1 MVGPSV
7 TCVTA
12 ILPAPL
18 CGQGLFED
26 LGTPLR
32 EVTFVVVD
40 LETTGGSPHESAIT
54 EVGAV
59 KLRGGEVIGEF
70 STLVN
75 PGAPIPAFIQV
86 LTGISSA
93 MVATAPRI
101 ETVLPAF
108 LEFARGAVLVAHNA
122 GFDIGFLKAAAA
134 VVGVPWPRPTVLDT
148 VTLARQTLSRD
159 EAPNC
164 KLSTLAALFRTET
177 QPDHRALHDARATA
191 EVLHALIE
199 RVGNLGVHSLEEL
212 ASYTSRVT
220 DSQRRKRH
228 LADTLPTSPG
238 VYIFRD
244 DRGRALYVGTSH
256 NIRARART
264 YFTAS
269 EQRSRMAQMVAQASV
284 IQAIECQ
291 TVLEAQVQELRL
303 IASERPRYNRR
314 STRPEHVVWLKLTVE
329 PFPRLSIV
337 REVRPDGAPY
347 AGPFRSRGAA
357 ENAVAA
363 LQEAL
368 PIRQCA
374 DRLPVRPRDRACALA
389 EIDRCLAPCV
399 AADRRAAYADVVDR
413 AAAALTGDGADIYR
427 VLRHRMRQ
435 LAEQERFEDAAAV
448 KTRFTDLISGAARM
462 QRMAPLAAVREL
474 VAAKRHPNGGWEL
487 VCVRYGRLAGSA
499 VTPRGADPRP
509 TISALQATAEAVSPP
524 VAPVPAA
531 LPEEVQL
538 VLGWLESDG
547 VRIVEIDGEWSCPVG
562 GAQSA
567 RARYLVT
574 KVGA

>member
-1 MVGPSV
+1 M
-7 TCVTA
+7 TA
-12 ILPAPL
+12 ILPAPVL
-18 CGQGLFED
+18 GQGLFEE

-70 STLVN
+70 ATLVN
-75 PGAPIPAFIQV
+75 PGTPIPAFIQV

-134 VVGVPWPRPTVLDT
+134 ATGVPWPRPTVLDT

-164 KLSTLAALFRTET
+164 KLSTLAALFRTKT

-212 ASYTSRVT
+212 ASYTSKVT
-220 DSQRRKRH
+220 QAQRRKRH

-269 EQRSRMAQMVAQASV
+269 EQRSRMAHMVAQASV
-284 IQAIECQ
+284 IHAIECQ

-337 REVRPDGAPY
+337 REMRPDGAPY
-347 AGPFRSRGAA
+347 AGPFRSRAAA

-363 LQEAL
+363 LHEAL
-368 PIRQCA
+368 PIRQCS
-374 DRLPVRPRDRACALA
+374 DRLPVRPREQACALA

-399 AADRRAAYADVVDR
+399 DPERRADYARVVDQ
-413 AAAALTGDGADIYR
+413 AAAVLIGDGAGVYR
-427 VLRHRMRQ
+427 SLRQRMRE
-435 LAEQERFEDAAAV
+435 LAHQERFEDAAAV
-448 KTRFTDLISGAARM
+448 KTRFSALVSGAARM
-462 QRMAPLAAVREL
+462 QRMAPLASVPEL
-474 VAAKRHPNGGWEL
+474 IAAKRHPMGGWEV
-487 VCVRYGRLAGSA
+487 VCIRYGRLAGSA
-499 VTPRGADPRP
+499 VTPRGADPHP
-509 TISALQATAEAVSPP
+509 TISVLRATSEVVAAP
-524 VAPVPAA
+524 VGPVPAA
-531 LPEEVQL
+531 LPEEAQV

-547 VRIVEIDGEWSCPVG
+547 VRIVDIDGEWSCPVG
-562 GAQSA
+562 GAQAA

-574 KVGA
+574 TVGA

>member
-1 MVGPSV
+1 M
-7 TCVTA
+7 TA
-12 ILPAPL
+12 ILPTPVL
-18 CGQGLFED
+18 GQGLFEE

-70 STLVN
+70 ATLVN
-75 PGAPIPAFIQV
+75 PGTPIPAFIQV

-134 VVGVPWPRPTVLDT
+134 ATGVPWPRPTVLDT

-164 KLSTLAALFRTET
+164 KLSTLAALFRTKT

-212 ASYTSRVT
+212 ASYTSKVT
-220 DSQRRKRH
+220 EAQRRKRH

-269 EQRSRMAQMVAQASV
+269 EQRSRMAHMVAQASV
-284 IQAIECQ
+284 IHAIECQ

-347 AGPFRSRGAA
+347 AGPFRSRAAA

-363 LQEAL
+363 LHEAL
-368 PIRQCA
+368 PIRQCS
-374 DRLPVRPRDRACALA
+374 DRLPMRPRERACALA

-399 AADRRAAYADVVDR
+399 DPERRSDYARVVDQ
-413 AAAALTGDGADIYR
+413 AAGVLIGDGVGVYR
-427 VLRHRMRQ
+427 SLRQRMRE
-435 LAEQERFEDAAAV
+435 LAHQERFEDAAAV
-448 KTRFTDLISGAARM
+448 KARFSALVSGAARM
-462 QRMAPLAAVREL
+462 QRMAPLASVPEL
-474 VAAKRHPNGGWEL
+474 IAAKRHPMGGWEL
-487 VCVRYGRLAGSA
+487 VCIRYGRLAGSA
-499 VTPRGADPRP
+499 VTPRGADPHP
-509 TISALQATAEAVSPP
+509 TISVLRATSEAVAAP
-524 VAPVPAA
+524 VGPVPAA
-531 LPEEVQL
+531 LPEEAQM

-547 VRIVEIDGEWSCPVG
+547 VRIVDIDGEWSCPVG
-562 GAQSA
+562 GAQAA

-574 KVGA
+574 TVGA

>member
-1 MVGPSV
+1 M
-7 TCVTA
+7 TA
-12 ILPAPL
+12 ILPAPVL
-18 CGQGLFED
+18 GQGLFEE

-70 STLVN
+70 ATLVN
-75 PGAPIPAFIQV
+75 PGTPIPAFIQV

-134 VVGVPWPRPTVLDT
+134 ATGVPWPRPTVLDT

-164 KLSTLAALFRTET
+164 KLSTLAALFRTKT

-212 ASYTSRVT
+212 ASYTSKVT
-220 DSQRRKRH
+220 QAQRRKRH

-269 EQRSRMAQMVAQASV
+269 EQRSRMAHMVAQASV
-284 IQAIECQ
+284 IHAIECQ

-347 AGPFRSRGAA
+347 AGPFRSRAAA

-363 LQEAL
+363 LHEAL
-368 PIRQCA
+368 PLRQCS
-374 DRLPVRPRDRACALA
+374 DRLPVRPREQACALA

-399 AADRRAAYADVVDR
+399 EPERRSDYARVVDE
-413 AAAALTGDGADIYR
+413 AAAVLIGDGAGVYR
-427 VLRHRMRQ
+427 SLRQRMRE
-435 LAEQERFEDAAAV
+435 LAHQERFEDAAAV
-448 KTRFTDLISGAARM
+448 KTRFSALVSGAARM
-462 QRMAPLAAVREL
+462 QRMAPLASVPEL
-474 VAAKRHPNGGWEL
+474 IAAKRHPMGGWEIM
-487 VCVRYGRLAGSA
+487 CIRFGRLAGSA
-499 VTPRGADPRP
+499 VTSRGADPHP
-509 TISALQATAEAVSPP
+509 MISVLRATSEAVAAP
-524 VAPVPAA
+524 VGPVPAA
-531 LPEEVQL
+531 LPEEAQV

-547 VRIVEIDGEWSCPVG
+547 VRIVDIDGEWSCPVG
-562 GAQSA
+562 GAQAA

-574 KVGA
+574 TVGA